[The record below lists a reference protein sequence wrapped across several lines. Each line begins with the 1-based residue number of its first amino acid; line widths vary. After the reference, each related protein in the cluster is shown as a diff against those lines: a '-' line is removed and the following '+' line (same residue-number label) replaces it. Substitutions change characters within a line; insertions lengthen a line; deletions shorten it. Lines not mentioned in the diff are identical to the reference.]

1 MEIDYSKHIVDV
13 PNYPKE
19 GVIFKDLTPIWK
31 DPRTLNSLIWDMS
44 KPWVDSGIDIVASIE
59 SRGFI
64 IGSAIAYEFG
74 AGFVPLRKP
83 NKLPRETY
91 FEDFDLEYGSTSIHV
106 HTDAVEKGK
115 KVLIIDDLLATG
127 GTAIAAYNLMMKLQA
142 QVEGFG
148 FIVNLDFLKGKEK
161 LQNIVGNTKIDCVVN
176 YD

>member
-1 MEIDYSKHIVDV
+1 
-13 PNYPKE
+13 
-19 GVIFKDLTPIWK
+19 
-31 DPRTLNSLIWDMS
+31 MS

-64 IGSAIAYEFG
+64 IGSAIAYEIG

>member
-64 IGSAIAYEFG
+64 IGSAIAYEIG

-83 NKLPRETY
+83 NKLPRET
-91 FEDFDLEYGSTSIHV
+91 
-106 HTDAVEKGK
+106 
-115 KVLIIDDLLATG
+115 
-127 GTAIAAYNLMMKLQA
+127 
-142 QVEGFG
+142 
-148 FIVNLDFLKGKEK
+148 
-161 LQNIVGNTKIDCVVN
+161 
-176 YD
+176 

>member
-1 MEIDYSKHIVDV
+1 M
-13 PNYPKE
+13 
-19 GVIFKDLTPIWK
+19 
-31 DPRTLNSLIWDMS
+31 
-44 KPWVDSGIDIVASIE
+44 
-59 SRGFI
+59 
-64 IGSAIAYEFG
+64 
-74 AGFVPLRKP
+74 PLRKP